1 MSLENVLSSQHPETK
16 PNEYLEEYSNDSK
29 ASTESEGN
37 EHNNMELNSFTN
49 SCSVTKQTET
59 EFIKAFHKYYVDSSC
74 NSNGNFDNYLTNA
87 LNLINNLPK
96 SFPNKTQI
104 QTISTSLHLPKDNLN
119 NTLKKTIIL
128 DLDETLIHSDLDNIY
143 TQHDTILYFDSYE
156 DGIEEKDI
164 AIPLIIRPG
173 MYEFLEYLSN
183 NFEVFVFT
191 ASCKSYADVILDY
204 IERDKKYFDVRLYRE
219 HCLFLE
225 PGLYIK
231 DLSIFEKQRKME
243 SVVVI
248 DNSLFSFANQIDNGI
263 LVTSFYNDK
272 CDTLLSNVQL
282 YLDSIIKRS
291 LDVRKDNRDNFMFE
305 VYRKDLLK

>member
-173 MYEFLEYLSN
+173 MYKFLEFLSN

-204 IERDKKYFDVRLYRE
+204 IERDKKYLFKKNLNIQFISILATIFAVKQTFTNNNKLVIMLL
-219 HCLFLE
+219 LFLI
-225 PGLYIK
+225 PFSVYII
-231 DLSIFEKQRKME
+231 LSE
-243 SVVVI
+243 
-248 DNSLFSFANQIDNGI
+248 
-263 LVTSFYNDK
+263 
-272 CDTLLSNVQL
+272 
-282 YLDSIIKRS
+282 
-291 LDVRKDNRDNFMFE
+291 VRNKINN
-305 VYRKDLLK
+305 K